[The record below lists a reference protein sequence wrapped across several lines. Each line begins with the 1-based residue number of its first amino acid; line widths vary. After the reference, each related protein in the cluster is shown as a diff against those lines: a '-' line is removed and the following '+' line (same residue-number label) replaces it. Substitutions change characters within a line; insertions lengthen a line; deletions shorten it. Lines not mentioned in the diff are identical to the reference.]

1 MLLKLLTEKG
11 IKGKVDQEGKYIKQS
26 GGRGNY
32 GHVNMIIE
40 KLESEEDE
48 AGEGFIFKN
57 AIVGGVIPREY
68 IPAVEKGCR
77 EALDTG
83 VLAGFPVNNVKVTLH
98 FGSYHDVDS
107 NEMAF
112 KIAASMAMKEGM
124 RKAQPFILEP
134 IMKME
139 IDTPEDYMGDII
151 GDFNSRRGRI
161 EKMEA
166 RGGSQLVTG
175 YVPLAETFGYATSL
189 RSLSQGR
196 AQFTMV
202 FDHYEEVPK
211 TITEEIISKVRGT
224 SNA

>member
-1 MLLKLLTEKG
+1 
-11 IKGKVDQEGKYIKQS
+11 
-26 GGRGNY
+26 
-32 GHVNMIIE
+32 
-40 KLESEEDE
+40 
-48 AGEGFIFKN
+48 
-57 AIVGGVIPREY
+57 
-68 IPAVEKGCR
+68 
-77 EALDTG
+77 
-83 VLAGFPVNNVKVTLH
+83 
-98 FGSYHDVDS
+98 
-107 NEMAF
+107 
-112 KIAASMAMKEGM
+112 
-124 RKAQPFILEP
+124 
-134 IMKME
+134 MKME

-175 YVPLAETFGYATSL
+175 YVPLAETFGYTTSL

-224 SNA
+224 SDA

>member
-1 MLLKLLTEKG
+1 MTTALRKLLEEDPSLQIRLTMRLVKLSFLEWVSPGLEVIVDRLLREFKVEVNVG
-11 IKGKVDQEGKYIKQS
+11 APQVAYRRVLKARSIKKVSTSSSQVGVV
-26 GGRGNY
+26 N

-40 KLESEEDE
+40 IESEEDE
-48 AGEGFIFKN
+48 VVEFIFKN

-134 IMKME
+134 IMKMRL
-139 IDTPEDYMGDII
+139 IRLKII
-151 GDFNSRRGRI
+151 WVI
-161 EKMEA
+161 L
-166 RGGSQLVTG
+166 LVTSTL
-175 YVPLAETFGYATSL
+175 VVVVLK
-189 RSLSQGR
+189 RWKH
-196 AQFTMV
+196 V
-202 FDHYEEVPK
+202 EVL
-211 TITEEIISKVRGT
+211 
-224 SNA
+224 N

>member
-1 MLLKLLTEKG
+1 MKR
-11 IKGKVDQEGKYIKQS
+11 V
-26 GGRGNY
+26 
-32 GHVNMIIE
+32 
-40 KLESEEDE
+40 
-48 AGEGFIFKN
+48 
-57 AIVGGVIPREY
+57 
-68 IPAVEKGCR
+68 VEKH
-77 EALDTG
+77 LDTG

-224 SNA
+224 SDA